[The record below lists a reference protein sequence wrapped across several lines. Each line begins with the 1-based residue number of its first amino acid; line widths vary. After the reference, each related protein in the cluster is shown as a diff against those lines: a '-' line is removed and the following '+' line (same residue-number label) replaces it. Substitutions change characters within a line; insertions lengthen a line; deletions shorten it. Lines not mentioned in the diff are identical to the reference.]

1 MRQGKGLS
9 SASRKRTKACTR
21 AAGQPEAVCGATTQ
35 NCCASAGSAPE
46 WSKAVKSATLEATS
60 STSRGSGGCPVAEPR
75 PGSTELPRA
84 ARRALMR
91 HRSRAGALPRLH
103 IDHAGTR
110 PKCSSTG
117 GVPVA
122 PSEIMSQSRLPDS
135 PAPCRYSSKGSGA
148 AAAAAASVA
157 APAAPADAAA
167 PAPGAQARCGVCTRA
182 AKVAGSRI
190 SVRGELV
197 EEAKHR
203 LADREAASAIWGLE
217 DRVDLLQTCARPS
230 RALLAP
236 RPWMQAT
243 GQ

>member
-9 SASRKRTKACTR
+9 AARRKRMKACTR

-60 STSRGSGGCPVAEPR
+60 SISRGSGGCPVAEPR
-75 PGSTELPRA
+75 PGRARYFFFGSTELPRA
-84 ARRALMR
+84 ARRAPRR

-122 PSEIMSQSRLPDS
+122 PSEIMSHSWLPDS

-148 AAAAAASVA
+148 AVAVASASAAR
-157 APAAPADAAA
+157 
-167 PAPGAQARCGVCTRA
+167 GGGCTRA
-182 AKVAGSRI
+182 AKVSGSRI

-203 LADREAASAIWGLE
+203 GADRDAASAIWKTVLIYC
-217 DRVDLLQTCARPS
+217 DVLATTQTS
-230 RALLAP
+230 P
-236 RPWMQAT
+236 RERGRSKPPVQ
-243 GQ
+243 